1 MRLIDGKAFAD
12 EILGEI
18 FERGQAS
25 GIWEKQLEIGAIT
38 YRDIEFADGYDNAL
52 EDIYRRLNNA
62 PTVKAIPIEWI
73 EEWLDKTT
81 GTRDGE
87 DISQLPEQLKFAI
100 EMINLMEMDWE
111 KENAEVSD

>member
-1 MRLIDGKAFAD
+1 MRLIDGKALAD

-25 GIWEKQLEIGAIT
+25 CLWEKQLEIGAIT

-62 PTVKAIPIEWI
+62 PTVKAIPIAWI
-73 EEWLDKTT
+73 NKWVITT
-81 GTRDGE
+81 NMGAGRTIDRLLE
-87 DISQLPEQLKFAI
+87 
-100 EMINLMEMDWE
+100 DWE
-111 KENAEVSD
+111 TENESTRSDI